1 MVPGAPGGARRGA
14 LAAPIPPAASRR
26 PVCVLASP
34 GRRGTYDAVLLSAN
48 ELQGVLLELALLFA
62 LCVGVAVTF
71 HRFKLPPIV
80 GFLVAGVLVGPNAI
94 GLVQHKEM
102 VEHLAEVGVVVLL
115 FAVGLEVPL
124 GQISRLKRTI
134 LVGGGL
140 QIVGTVLATAGLAVA
155 LGLSWN
161 AGLLLGFLVAL
172 SSTAAATK
180 ILVDQGELAAPHGR
194 VVLGVMI
201 AQDLAVVPMIL
212 LLPFIVGGGDGGGGS
227 PLRSLANLGILVAVL
242 AAARFLV
249 GPLVRLV
256 ARTRN
261 RELFVLFLAT
271 WCLSLAVV
279 TAALELSL
287 ALGAFLA
294 GVLLADSDHHSQAAS
309 ETEPFR
315 DAFASLFFVSIGMLF
330 DGVVVVERP
339 VAVGVG
345 LAAVLVGKAALMML
359 AASRLGQPGWVQL
372 RAALTAAQVG
382 EFSFVLVQLAKQKNP
397 ELLSGDLERV
407 FLVVAVLSIA
417 VTPLLYALGKRFA
430 ARARAAGDGGAGAA
444 AGDGG
449 HDGHHQGLVL
459 QHHAIVVG
467 FGPTGRTIA
476 AGLQAAGV
484 PYVVAEMN
492 ANTVKAEK
500 QKGTPI
506 VLADCTR
513 IAALEALGV
522 HGANLMV
529 LAVNDAVATSRT
541 AQLARQL
548 APDLHVLARTTYT
561 AEAEGLRRA
570 GANDVVPQ
578 ELEASVEMLAR
589 SLRRF
594 LVADDE
600 IDRQVRDV
608 RAAGGSGRIAG
619 MAPGEA
625 SDVAAFVPGI
635 GFAVHRVQPQAACLQ
650 RTLAEVG
657 LRKRTGCSVVAVRR
671 GDRNLGAI
679 TPETALEVGD
689 TVVVIGPKERLADA
703 AAMFAA
709 PRAGA

>member
-1 MVPGAPGGARRGA
+1 LFLGFPAVPGYQRR
-14 LAAPIPPAASRR
+14 
-26 PVCVLASP
+26 
-34 GRRGTYDAVLLSAN
+34 VLLSTN
-48 ELQGVLLELALLFA
+48 ELQGALLELALLFA

-71 HRFKLPPIV
+71 HRFRLPPIV

-94 GLVQHKEM
+94 GLVQHKAM

-124 GQISRLKRTI
+124 GQIQRLRRAI
-134 LVGGGL
+134 FVGGGL
-140 QIVGTVLATAGLAVA
+140 QIVGTIAATAAVA
-155 LGLSWN
+155 MAFGASWQLGV
-161 AGLLLGFLVAL
+161 LLGFLIAL

-180 ILVDQGELAAPHGR
+180 ILVDHGELAAPHGR
-194 VVLGVMI
+194 AVLGVMI

-212 LLPFIVGGGDGGGGS
+212 LLPFVVGGGGEAAS
-227 PLRSLANLGILVAVL
+227 PLRSLANLGVFAAVLVA
-242 AAARFLV
+242 ARLMV

-271 WCLSLAVV
+271 WCLSLAAV

-294 GVLLADSDHHSQAAS
+294 GVLLADSDHHSQAAA

-330 DGVVVVERP
+330 DAGVVAERP
-339 VAVGVG
+339 LAVGVG
-345 LAAVLVGKAALMML
+345 LAAVLVGKAALM
-359 AASRLGQPGWVQL
+359 AFAVGRLGQPRWVQL

-382 EFSFVLVQLAKQKNP
+382 EFSFVLVQLAKQKNKD
-397 ELLSGDLERV
+397 LLAGDLERV

-417 VTPLLYALGKRFA
+417 VTPLLYALGKRLA
-430 ARARAAGDGGAGAA
+430 ARARDAAAPTAGGAAGHGEPGHGAA
-444 AGDGG
+444 V
-449 HDGHHQGLVL
+449 DGHHADLPKRE
-459 QHHAIVVG
+459 HAIVVG

-492 ANTVKAEK
+492 AETVKAEK
-500 QKGTPI
+500 LKGTPI

-513 IAALEALGV
+513 QHALEALGV
-522 HGANLMV
+522 QSAQMLV
-529 LAVNDAVATSRT
+529 LAVNDAAATSRT

-548 APDLHVLARTTYT
+548 APDLHVLARSTYT
-561 AEAEGLRRA
+561 AEADGLRRA

-578 ELEASVEMLAR
+578 ELEASVEMLVR
-589 SLRRF
+589 TLRRF

-600 IDRQVRDV
+600 IGRQVRGV
-608 RAAGGSGRIAG
+608 RARAGGDRLAEVAG
-619 MAPGEA
+619 GEA
-625 SDVAAFVPGI
+625 AQLAEFVPGV
-635 GFAVHRVQPQAACLQ
+635 GFAVFRVQPAADCLH
-650 RTLAEVG
+650 RSLAEVG
-657 LRKRTGCSVVAVRR
+657 IRRRTGCSVVAVRR
-671 GDRNLGAI
+671 DGQNLGAI
-679 TPETALEVGD
+679 TPDTVLAPGD
-689 TVVVIGPKERLADA
+689 AVVVIGPKARLADA
-703 AAMFAA
+703 AAMFAD
-709 PRAGA
+709 PCRVG

>member
-1 MVPGAPGGARRGA
+1 M
-14 LAAPIPPAASRR
+14 
-26 PVCVLASP
+26 
-34 GRRGTYDAVLLSAN
+34 LLSTN
-48 ELQGVLLELALLFA
+48 ELQGALLELALLFA

-71 HRFKLPPIV
+71 HRFRLPPIV

-94 GLVQHKEM
+94 GLVQHKAM

-124 GQISRLKRTI
+124 GQIQRLRRAI
-134 LVGGGL
+134 FVGGGL
-140 QIVGTVLATAGLAVA
+140 QIVGTIAATAAVA
-155 LGLSWN
+155 MAFGASWQLGV
-161 AGLLLGFLVAL
+161 LLGFLIAL

-212 LLPFIVGGGDGGGGS
+212 LLPFVVGGGGEAAS
-227 PLRSLANLGILVAVL
+227 PLRSLANLGVFAAVLVA
-242 AAARFLV
+242 ARLLV

-271 WCLSLAVV
+271 WCLSLAAV

-294 GVLLADSDHHSQAAS
+294 GVLLADSDHHSQAAA

-330 DGVVVVERP
+330 DAGVVAERP
-339 VAVGVG
+339 LAVGVG
-345 LAAVLVGKAALMML
+345 LAAVLVGKAALM
-359 AASRLGQPGWVQL
+359 AFAVGRLGQPRWVQL

-382 EFSFVLVQLAKQKNP
+382 EFSFVLVQLAKQKNK
-397 ELLSGDLERV
+397 ELLAGDLERV

-417 VTPLLYALGKRFA
+417 VTPLLYALGKRLA
-430 ARARAAGDGGAGAA
+430 ARARDAAAPAAVGTAAVGTAGSTAGSAAGSTAGSGEAA
-444 AGDGG
+444 
-449 HDGHHQGLVL
+449 DGHHAGIPKRE
-459 QHHAIVVG
+459 HAIVVG

-492 ANTVKAEK
+492 ADTVKAEK
-500 QKGTPI
+500 LKGTPI

-513 IAALEALGV
+513 QHALEALGV
-522 HGANLMV
+522 HGAQLLV
-529 LAVNDAVATSRT
+529 LAVNDGAATSRI

-548 APDLHVLARTTYT
+548 APDLHVLARSTYT
-561 AEAEGLRRA
+561 AEADGLRRA
-570 GANDVVPQ
+570 GATDVVPQ
-578 ELEASVEMLAR
+578 ELEASVEMLVR
-589 SLRRF
+589 TLRRF

-600 IDRQVRDV
+600 IGRQVRGV
-608 RAAGGSGRIAG
+608 RARAGGERLAEVAG
-619 MAPGEA
+619 GEA
-625 SDVAAFVPGI
+625 AQLAEFVPGI
-635 GFAVHRVQPQAACLQ
+635 GFAVFRVQPAADCLH

-657 LRKRTGCSVVAVRR
+657 IRRRTGCSVVAVRR
-671 GDRNLGAI
+671 EGENLGAI
-679 TPETALEVGD
+679 TPDTVLAPGD
-689 TVVVIGPKERLADA
+689 AVVVIGPKARLADA
-703 AAMFAA
+703 AAMFAD
-709 PRAGA
+709 PGRVG

>member
-1 MVPGAPGGARRGA
+1 M
-14 LAAPIPPAASRR
+14 
-26 PVCVLASP
+26 
-34 GRRGTYDAVLLSAN
+34 LLSTN
-48 ELQGVLLELALLFA
+48 ELQGALLELALLFA

-71 HRFKLPPIV
+71 HRFRLPPIV

-94 GLVQHKEM
+94 GLVQHKAM

-124 GQISRLKRTI
+124 GQIQRLRRAI
-134 LVGGGL
+134 FVGGGL
-140 QIVGTVLATAGLAVA
+140 QIVGTIAATAAVA
-155 LGLSWN
+155 MAFGASWQLGV
-161 AGLLLGFLVAL
+161 LLGFLIAL

-180 ILVDQGELAAPHGR
+180 ILVDHGELAAPHGR
-194 VVLGVMI
+194 AVLGVMI

-212 LLPFIVGGGDGGGGS
+212 LLPFVVGGGGEAAS
-227 PLRSLANLGILVAVL
+227 PLRSLANLGVFAAVLVA
-242 AAARFLV
+242 ARLLV

-271 WCLSLAVV
+271 WCLSLAAV

-294 GVLLADSDHHSQAAS
+294 GVLLADSDHHSQAAA

-330 DGVVVVERP
+330 DAGVVAERP
-339 VAVGVG
+339 LAVGVG
-345 LAAVLVGKAALMML
+345 LAAVLVGKAALM
-359 AASRLGQPGWVQL
+359 AFAVGRLGQPRWVQL

-382 EFSFVLVQLAKQKNP
+382 EFSFVLVQLAKQKNKD
-397 ELLSGDLERV
+397 LLAGDLERV

-417 VTPLLYALGKRFA
+417 VTPLLYALGKRLA
-430 ARARAAGDGGAGAA
+430 ARARDAAPPTAGGAAGHGEPGHGAA
-444 AGDGG
+444 V
-449 HDGHHQGLVL
+449 DGHHADLPKRE
-459 QHHAIVVG
+459 HAIVVG

-492 ANTVKAEK
+492 AETVKAEK
-500 QKGTPI
+500 LKGTPI

-513 IAALEALGV
+513 QHALEALGV
-522 HGANLMV
+522 QSAQMLV
-529 LAVNDAVATSRT
+529 LAVNDAAATSRT

-548 APDLHVLARTTYT
+548 APDLHVLARSTYT
-561 AEAEGLRRA
+561 AEADGLRRA

-578 ELEASVEMLAR
+578 ELEASVEMLVR
-589 SLRRF
+589 TLRRF

-600 IDRQVRDV
+600 IGRQVRGV
-608 RAAGGSGRIAG
+608 RARAGGDRLAEVAG
-619 MAPGEA
+619 GEA
-625 SDVAAFVPGI
+625 AQLAEFVPGV
-635 GFAVHRVQPQAACLQ
+635 GFAVFRVQPAADCLH
-650 RTLAEVG
+650 RSLAEVG
-657 LRKRTGCSVVAVRR
+657 IRRRTGCSVVAVRR
-671 GDRNLGAI
+671 DGQNLGAI
-679 TPETALEVGD
+679 TPDTVLAPGD
-689 TVVVIGPKERLADA
+689 AVVVIGPKARLADA
-703 AAMFAA
+703 AAMFAD
-709 PRAGA
+709 PCRVG

>member
-1 MVPGAPGGARRGA
+1 MN
-14 LAAPIPPAASRR
+14 R
-26 PVCVLASP
+26 PSCRLASP
-34 GRRGTYDAVLLSAN
+34 RRPGTYGGVLLSAG

-71 HRFKLPPIV
+71 HRFRLPPIV

-94 GLVQHKEM
+94 GLVEHRDM

-124 GQISRLKRTI
+124 GQIQRLRRAI
-134 LVGGGL
+134 FVGGGV
-140 QIVGTVLATAGLAVA
+140 QIVGTILATGGLAMA
-155 LGLSWN
+155 CGASWQLGV
-161 AGLLLGFLVAL
+161 LLGFLIAL

-180 ILVDQGELAAPHGR
+180 ILVDHGELAAPHGR
-194 VVLGVMI
+194 AVLGVMI

-212 LLPFIVGGGDGGGGS
+212 LLPFVVGGDAASAS
-227 PLRSLANLGILVAVL
+227 PLRSLANLGVFAAVLVA
-242 AAARFLV
+242 ARLLV

-330 DGVVVVERP
+330 DGGVVLDRP
-339 VAVGVG
+339 LAVGIG
-345 LAAVLVGKAALMML
+345 LAAVVGGKALLVAL
-359 AASRLGQPGWVQL
+359 AVAQLGQPGWVRL

-397 ELLSGDLERV
+397 DLLAGDLERV

-417 VTPLLYALGKRFA
+417 GTPLLYALGKRLA
-430 ARARAAGDGGAGAA
+430 ARARDAAPAPGGDRHAGITRR
-444 AGDGG
+444 D
-449 HDGHHQGLVL
+449 
-459 QHHAIVVG
+459 HAIVVG
-467 FGPTGRTIA
+467 YGPTGRTVA

-492 ANTVKAEK
+492 ANTVQAEK
-500 QKGTPI
+500 QRGAPI

-513 IAALEALGV
+513 QHALEALGV
-522 HGANLMV
+522 QSAQMLV
-529 LAVNDAVATSRT
+529 LAVNDHAATTRI

-548 APDLHVLARTTYT
+548 APDVHVLARTTYA
-561 AEAEGLRRA
+561 AEADGLRRA
-570 GANDVVPQ
+570 GASEVVPQ
-578 ELEASVEMLAR
+578 ELEASVEMLVR
-589 SLRRF
+589 TLRRF

-600 IDRQVRDV
+600 IGRQVREV
-608 RAAGGSGRIAG
+608 RARGGGPGDRVADV
-619 MAPGEA
+619 PVGEA
-625 SDVAAFVPGI
+625 AQLAEFVPGI

-657 LRKRTGCSVVAVRR
+657 IRRRTGCSVVAVRR
-671 GDRNLGAI
+671 DGRNLGTI
-679 TPETALEVGD
+679 TPETQLAAGD
-689 TVVVIGPKERLADA
+689 TVVVIGPKERLPDA
-703 AAMFAA
+703 AAMFAGPCA
-709 PRAGA
+709 PA

>member
-1 MVPGAPGGARRGA
+1 LFLGFPAAPGYQRR
-14 LAAPIPPAASRR
+14 
-26 PVCVLASP
+26 
-34 GRRGTYDAVLLSAN
+34 VLLSTN
-48 ELQGVLLELALLFA
+48 ELQGALLELALLFA

-71 HRFKLPPIV
+71 HRFRLPPIV

-94 GLVQHKEM
+94 GLVQHKAM

-124 GQISRLKRTI
+124 GQIQRLRRAI
-134 LVGGGL
+134 FVGGGL
-140 QIVGTVLATAGLAVA
+140 QIVGTIAATAAVA
-155 LGLSWN
+155 MAFGASWQLGV
-161 AGLLLGFLVAL
+161 LLGFLIAL

-180 ILVDQGELAAPHGR
+180 ILVDHGELAAPHGR
-194 VVLGVMI
+194 AVLGVMI

-212 LLPFIVGGGDGGGGS
+212 LLPFVVGGGGEAAS
-227 PLRSLANLGILVAVL
+227 PLRSLANLGVFAAVLVA
-242 AAARFLV
+242 ARLLV

-271 WCLSLAVV
+271 WCLSLAAV

-294 GVLLADSDHHSQAAS
+294 GVLLADSDHHSQAAA

-330 DGVVVVERP
+330 DAGVVAERP
-339 VAVGVG
+339 LAVGVG
-345 LAAVLVGKAALMML
+345 LAAVLVGKAALM
-359 AASRLGQPGWVQL
+359 AFAVGRLGQPRWVQL

-382 EFSFVLVQLAKQKNP
+382 EFSFVLVQLAKQKNKD
-397 ELLSGDLERV
+397 LLAGDLERV

-417 VTPLLYALGKRFA
+417 VTPLLYALGKRLA
-430 ARARAAGDGGAGAA
+430 ARARDAAAPTAGGAAGHGEPGHGAA
-444 AGDGG
+444 V
-449 HDGHHQGLVL
+449 DGHHADLPKRE
-459 QHHAIVVG
+459 HAIVVG

-492 ANTVKAEK
+492 AETVKAEK
-500 QKGTPI
+500 LKGTPI

-513 IAALEALGV
+513 QHALEALGV
-522 HGANLMV
+522 QSAQMLV
-529 LAVNDAVATSRT
+529 LAVNDAAATSRT

-548 APDLHVLARTTYT
+548 APDLHVLARSTYT
-561 AEAEGLRRA
+561 AEADGLRRA

-578 ELEASVEMLAR
+578 ELEASVEMLVR
-589 SLRRF
+589 TLRRF

-600 IDRQVRDV
+600 IGRQVRGV
-608 RAAGGSGRIAG
+608 RARAGGERLAEVAG
-619 MAPGEA
+619 GEA
-625 SDVAAFVPGI
+625 AQLAEFVPGV
-635 GFAVHRVQPQAACLQ
+635 GFAVFRVQPAADCLH
-650 RTLAEVG
+650 RSLAEVG
-657 LRKRTGCSVVAVRR
+657 IRRRTGCSVVAVRR
-671 GDRNLGAI
+671 DGQNLGAI
-679 TPETALEVGD
+679 TPDTVLAPGD
-689 TVVVIGPKERLADA
+689 AVVVIGPKARLADA
-703 AAMFAA
+703 AAMFAD
-709 PRAGA
+709 PCRVG

>member
-1 MVPGAPGGARRGA
+1 M
-14 LAAPIPPAASRR
+14 
-26 PVCVLASP
+26 
-34 GRRGTYDAVLLSAN
+34 LLSAG

-71 HRFKLPPIV
+71 HRFRLPPIV

-94 GLVQHKEM
+94 GLVEHRAM

-124 GQISRLKRTI
+124 GQIQRLRRAI
-134 LVGGGL
+134 FVGGGV
-140 QIVGTVLATAGLAVA
+140 QIVGTILATGGLAMVFGA
-155 LGLSWN
+155 SWQLGVLV
-161 AGLLLGFLVAL
+161 GFLIAL

-180 ILVDQGELAAPHGR
+180 ILVDHGELAAPHGR

-212 LLPFIVGGGDGGGGS
+212 LLPFVVGGDGAS
-227 PLRSLANLGILVAVL
+227 AAPLRSLANLGLLAAVL
-242 AAARFLV
+242 AGARLLV

-330 DGVVVVERP
+330 DGGVVLERP
-339 VAVGVG
+339 LAVGVG
-345 LAAVLVGKAALMML
+345 LAAVIGGKALLVAL
-359 AASRLGQPGWVQL
+359 AVAQLGQPRWVRL

-397 ELLSGDLERV
+397 DLLAGDLERV

-417 VTPLLYALGKRFA
+417 GTPLLYALGKRLA
-430 ARARAAGDGGAGAA
+430 ARARDAAPAPGGDRHAGLTRR
-444 AGDGG
+444 D
-449 HDGHHQGLVL
+449 
-459 QHHAIVVG
+459 HAIVVG
-467 FGPTGRTIA
+467 YGPTGRAVA

-492 ANTVKAEK
+492 ANTVQAEK
-500 QKGTPI
+500 QRGAPI

-513 IAALEALGV
+513 QHALEALGV
-522 HGANLMV
+522 QSAQMLV
-529 LAVNDAVATSRT
+529 LAVNDHAATTRI

-548 APDLHVLARTTYT
+548 APDVHVLARTTY
-561 AEAEGLRRA
+561 ADEADGLRRA
-570 GANDVVPQ
+570 GASEVVPQ
-578 ELEASVEMLAR
+578 ELEASVEMLVR
-589 SLRRF
+589 TLRRF

-600 IDRQVRDV
+600 IGRQVREV
-608 RAAGGSGRIAG
+608 RARGGGPGDRA
-619 MAPGEA
+619 ADVPVGEA
-625 SDVAAFVPGI
+625 TQLAEFVPGV
-635 GFAVHRVQPQAACLQ
+635 GFAVHRVQPQASCLQ

-657 LRKRTGCSVVAVRR
+657 IRRRTGCSVVAVRR
-671 GDRNLGAI
+671 DGRNLGTI
-679 TPETALEVGD
+679 TPETQLEAGD
-689 TVVVIGPKERLADA
+689 TVVVIGPKERLPDA
-703 AAMFAA
+703 AAMFAGPCA
-709 PRAGA
+709 PA

>member
-1 MVPGAPGGARRGA
+1 M
-14 LAAPIPPAASRR
+14 
-26 PVCVLASP
+26 
-34 GRRGTYDAVLLSAN
+34 LLSTN
-48 ELQGVLLELALLFA
+48 ELQGALLELALLFA

-71 HRFKLPPIV
+71 HRFRLPPIV

-94 GLVQHKEM
+94 GLVQHKAM

-124 GQISRLKRTI
+124 GQIQRLRRAI
-134 LVGGGL
+134 FVGGGL
-140 QIVGTVLATAGLAVA
+140 QIVGTIAATAAVA
-155 LGLSWN
+155 MAFGASWQLGV
-161 AGLLLGFLVAL
+161 LLGFLIAL

-212 LLPFIVGGGDGGGGS
+212 LLPFVVGGGDGGAAS
-227 PLRSLANLGILVAVL
+227 PLRSLANLGLLAAVL
-242 AAARFLV
+242 AAARLLV

-271 WCLSLAVV
+271 WCLSLAAV

-294 GVLLADSDHHSQAAS
+294 GVLLADSDHHSQAAA

-330 DGVVVVERP
+330 DAGVVAERP
-339 VAVGVG
+339 LAVGVG
-345 LAAVLVGKAALMML
+345 LAAVLVGKAALM
-359 AASRLGQPGWVQL
+359 AFAVGRLGQPRWVQL

-382 EFSFVLVQLAKQKNP
+382 EFSFVLVQLAKQKNK
-397 ELLSGDLERV
+397 ELLAGDLERV

-417 VTPLLYALGKRFA
+417 VTPLLYALGKRLA
-430 ARARAAGDGGAGAA
+430 ARARDAAAPAAVGTAAVGTAGSTAGSAAGSTAGSGEAA
-444 AGDGG
+444 
-449 HDGHHQGLVL
+449 DGHHAGIPKRE
-459 QHHAIVVG
+459 HAIVVG

-492 ANTVKAEK
+492 ADTVKAEK
-500 QKGTPI
+500 LKGTPI

-513 IAALEALGV
+513 QHALEALGV
-522 HGANLMV
+522 HGAQLLV
-529 LAVNDAVATSRT
+529 LAVNDGAATSRI

-548 APDLHVLARTTYT
+548 APDLHVLARSTYT
-561 AEAEGLRRA
+561 AEADGLRRA
-570 GANDVVPQ
+570 GATDVVPQ
-578 ELEASVEMLAR
+578 ELEASVEMLVR
-589 SLRRF
+589 TLRRF

-600 IDRQVRDV
+600 IGRQVRGV
-608 RAAGGSGRIAG
+608 RARAGGERLAEVAG
-619 MAPGEA
+619 GEA
-625 SDVAAFVPGI
+625 AQLAEFVPGI
-635 GFAVHRVQPQAACLQ
+635 GFAVFRVQPAADCLH

-657 LRKRTGCSVVAVRR
+657 IRRRTGCSVVAVRR
-671 GDRNLGAI
+671 EGENLGAI
-679 TPETALEVGD
+679 TPDTVLAPGD
-689 TVVVIGPKERLADA
+689 AVVVIGPKARLADA
-703 AAMFAA
+703 AAMFAD
-709 PRAGA
+709 PGRVG